1 MAIRPAR
8 RRVIVDTDA
17 KNEADDQYAIVHA
30 LLSPTLDVRGI
41 VPAHFGAERSTA
53 SMQESRAEV
62 DLLLQLMGLDGQ
74 VTVADGAPAAIP
86 DASTP
91 APSPGAD
98 LIVAESKL
106 ASADDPLFVAFL
118 GPLTDMATAILEDP
132 AIVDR
137 SVVVVWIG
145 GMGYDVDWSYPA
157 VEFNLRNDIAAA
169 NVVFDSGITVWQVPA
184 TVYSMVSVS
193 YAELEERIGGTSKLA
208 DYLIEQL
215 VEWNAAHHPEPIE
228 HRSLGDSPAISLI
241 LNPRGGVSRTM
252 PAPRFSLEGGYL
264 PGSGH
269 PIRVCE
275 TVDVRYLLEDMFAKI
290 RRFGR
295 EHPATTV

>member
-1 MAIRPAR
+1 MVTRSGR
-8 RRVIVDTDA
+8 RRVIINTDA

-41 VPAHFGAERSTA
+41 VPAHFGAERSTE
-53 SMQESRAEV
+53 SMAESRAEV

-118 GPLTDMATAILEDP
+118 GPLTDMATAILNDP

-137 SVVVVWIG
+137 PVVVVWIG
-145 GMGYDVDWSYPA
+145 GMGYDVDWNYPA

-169 NVVFDSGITVWQVPA
+169 NVVFGSGITVWQVPA
-184 TVYSMVSVS
+184 TVYSMVSVG

-215 VEWNAAHHPEPIE
+215 VEWNAAHHLEPIE

-241 LNPRGGVSRTM
+241 LNPRGGVFRTI

-295 EHPATTV
+295 DHSATTA